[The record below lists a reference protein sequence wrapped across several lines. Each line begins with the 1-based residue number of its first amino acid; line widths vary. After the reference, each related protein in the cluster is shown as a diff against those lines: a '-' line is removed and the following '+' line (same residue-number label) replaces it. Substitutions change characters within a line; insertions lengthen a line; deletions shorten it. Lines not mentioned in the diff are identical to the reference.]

1 MSFPLVSNNRIAQVV
16 SKFETKMPHA
26 IIIEGEYGT
35 GKRTLAKYLAKMAVC
50 SGESK
55 PCGSC
60 RDCHLAD
67 VGSHPDIEIVSV
79 KDDKKTI
86 TVDQIR
92 ELKNTVYL
100 SAHTADC
107 RVFIIEKADTMNL
120 NASNSLL
127 KVLEEPPAKTYFIL
141 LTESK
146 SALIDT
152 ILSRCTTLSLFI
164 PNQEEA
170 FEYIKNTTDFKEED
184 ISKAL
189 TLNKNNLGKT
199 LEFLKGAKLSKGI
212 TAAERYFSLI
222 EENIILEALKTT
234 VSLEANRLATNDF
247 VNELKEILIKKVKE
261 NLSFKES
268 QREYMKMYD
277 VVCDM
282 ESLLITNINLSL
294 FFTSL
299 TSRLMSIKN

>member
-92 ELKNTVYL
+92 ELKKTVYL